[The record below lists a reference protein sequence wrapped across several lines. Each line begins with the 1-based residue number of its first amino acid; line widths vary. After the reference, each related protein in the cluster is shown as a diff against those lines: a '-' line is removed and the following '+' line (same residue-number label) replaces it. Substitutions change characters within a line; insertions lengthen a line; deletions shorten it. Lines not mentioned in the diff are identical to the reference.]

1 MPGGL
6 TRDTDLHFPSV
17 TIVTASAGAGK
28 TYALT
33 HRYVQILLSTKIPHN
48 SLQNILAITF
58 TNNAA
63 SDMKQRILKILK
75 LAALGEE
82 KTLADLQQI
91 ITGDRA
97 ELQQRARRLVGHILD
112 NYSDFQVRTIDSF
125 MSTVFKSS
133 SLEFGFH
140 PDFEISLSTDWMFD
154 EGLEL
159 FMRDVREN
167 SPKADVVGK
176 ILELVSENKTRDDA
190 FLWNPYRDF
199 ARQVKKIYTLIA
211 SQTKTLVTG
220 RAPADISET
229 KTRISSQAHV
239 IQALIGQSTL
249 TINSHFSRDLELIRS
264 GNIEALLG
272 RKLRGNPVLK
282 PKGKAEKA
290 VHEQWIQRIEAEH
303 GKLNDLLQEY
313 ILKYS
318 ESYFEPYIELYGL
331 LQETIGLLKRRYG
344 TIFID
349 DVNKSLAGTLRLE
362 AVPEIYFKLGD
373 TIFHYLIDEFQ
384 DTSQIQWQ
392 NLFPLVEESLSK
404 GGSLF
409 AVGDTK
415 QSIYGFRD
423 ADWRIMKR
431 LAEENVFPSARHEVA
446 VLETNYR
453 SHAKILDF
461 SREVFHTIIPH
472 EGYEMQ
478 AAASGLS
485 SFDQHATPEHAG
497 KGHVEVSLIAE
508 QEQGAEE
515 EARLLEIVA
524 ECHTRGFRYGEI
536 AVLTA
541 DNKHVTR
548 ISGWLNGRGIP
559 LISHSTLDVRHR
571 KSAAEFVALL
581 RFLDSPVDDLS
592 FATFIVGDTFA
603 ALLAAVKS
611 ETSRDE
617 FVRFIID
624 EREKSRGPLYTAFR
638 DRYEKIW
645 NEYFEHLLNVVGY
658 YPLYDLLSEAYK
670 VFQVFETSPGE
681 EASFVKLLEVVES
694 FEREGTNTVKDFLEY
709 SSDTANAE
717 PWRIDVPKEIDA
729 LQVMTIHKAKGME
742 FRVVIVL
749 LYDSTRRGSS
759 YVLAEDEEFVR
770 LLKVSKTMGE
780 NVEELGVLLKNEESR
795 EEVDALNKLYVA
807 FTRAEQ
813 EMYIIGVYHTERKEP
828 TKFLPTSGYE
838 VSDKP
843 AIVPSPILSQPVF
856 KPYHHSRRK
865 ELRVQA
871 YGGLG
876 TEEAERGDLIHHVLS
891 RIEFVHEDFAAQ
903 ISSVTRDICREVAYT
918 PSADELG
925 AAITRCMAEQEFREH
940 FSRKEGRTI
949 LCEQEISSGIGA
961 LCRADRIV
969 IDVAQVTV
977 IDFKTGGDE
986 SELEYIEQVRNYM
999 ALLNDIYP
1007 DKSVKGTI
1015 AYIDLLKMRN
1025 VP

>member
-1 MPGGL
+1 MPGGM
-6 TRDTDLHFPSV
+6 TKDTDLHFPSV

-48 SLQNILAITF
+48 ALQNILAITF

-63 SDMKQRILKILK
+63 SEMKQRILKILK

-82 KTLADLQQI
+82 KTLSDLQQI
-91 ITGDRA
+91 ITGDRVD
-97 ELQQRARRLVGHILD
+97 LQQRARRLVGHILD

-159 FMRDVREN
+159 FMRDVREH
-167 SPKADVVGK
+167 SPKGDVVGK
-176 ILELVSENKTRDDA
+176 ILDLVSENRKGDDP

-211 SQTKTLVTG
+211 SQTKPLGTMHT
-220 RAPADISET
+220 PADLAEP
-229 KTRISSQAHV
+229 KREISSQAHV
-239 IQALIGQSTL
+239 VEALIGQSTL
-249 TINSHFSRDLELIRS
+249 TMNSHFARDLELIRK
-264 GNIEALLG
+264 GNIEALLA
-272 RKLRGNPVLK
+272 RKLRGSPVLK
-282 PKGKAEKA
+282 PKGKAETA
-290 VHEQWIQRIEAEH
+290 THEQWIQRLEVEH
-303 GKLNDLLQEY
+303 GKLNNLLQEY
-313 ILKYS
+313 ILSYS
-318 ESYFEPYIELYGL
+318 ESYFQPYIELYGL
-331 LQETIGLLKRRYG
+331 LQETIEQLKRRYG

-349 DVNKSLAGTLRLE
+349 DVNKTLAGTLRLE

-373 TIFHYLIDEFQ
+373 TIFHYLVDEFQ

-431 LAEENVFPSARHEVA
+431 LAEENVFPSARHEVTA
-446 VLETNYR
+446 LEINYR
-453 SHAKILDF
+453 SQEKILDF
-461 SREVFHTIIPH
+461 SREVFHTIIPG
-472 EGYEMQ
+472 EGYETQ
-478 AAASGLS
+478 SVASGLS
-485 SFDQHATPEHAG
+485 TFEQHATPEHTG

-508 QEQGAEE
+508 EAQSAGD
-515 EARLLEIVA
+515 EARLLEIV
-524 ECHTRGFRYGEI
+524 EQCHARGFRYREI
-536 AVLTA
+536 AILTA

-548 ISGWLNGRGIP
+548 ISGWLNTRGMP

-592 FATFIVGDTFA
+592 FATFILGDTFA
-603 ALLAAVKS
+603 AQS
-611 ETSRDE
+611 GTSRDE
-617 FVRFIID
+617 LARFIID

-638 DRYEKIW
+638 DRYEQIW

-670 VFQVFETSPGE
+670 VFRVFETSPGE
-681 EASFVKLLEVVES
+681 EASFVKLLEVVEI

-709 SSDTANAE
+709 SSDTANDE
-717 PWRIDVPKEIDA
+717 PWKIDVPKDIDA

-742 FRVVIVL
+742 FPVVIVL
-749 LYDSTRRGSS
+749 LYDSSRRGSS
-759 YVLAEDEEFVR
+759 YVLAENEQFVR
-770 LLKVSKTMGE
+770 LLKVTQAMGE
-780 NVEELGVLLKNEESR
+780 NVEELGILLKNEEFR

-807 FTRAEQ
+807 FTRAEK
-813 EMYIIGVYHTERKEP
+813 EMYIVGVYNKERKEP
-828 TKFLPTSGYE
+828 TTFLPASGYE
-838 VSDKP
+838 ESDKP

-856 KPYHHSRRK
+856 KPYHHSKRRD
-865 ELRVQA
+865 LRVQA
-871 YGGLG
+871 YEGLG
-876 TEEAERGDLIHHVLS
+876 TEEAKRGDVIHRVLS
-891 RIEFVHEDFAAQ
+891 RIEFVNEDFAAQ
-903 ISSVTRDICREVAYT
+903 ISSVARDVCREMAYS
-918 PSADELG
+918 PSADELS
-925 AAITRCMAEQEFREH
+925 AAVMRFLAKQEFREH
-940 FSRKEGRTI
+940 FRRMDGRTI
-949 LCEQEISSGIGA
+949 LCEQEIASGIGA
-961 LCRADRIV
+961 LYRADRIV
-969 IDVAQVTV
+969 IDNAEARI

-986 SELEYIEQVRNYM
+986 NEPEYIEQVKNYM
-999 ALLNDIYP
+999 KLLNDIYP
-1007 DKSVKGTI
+1007 EKSVKGTL